1 MSNQKTLKI
10 DPESFKI
17 GTKKKEKT
25 NKIRLKP
32 QASDETNKNINKVK
46 LELLKKVKD
55 YHKDKEIEKI
65 KEEKMNEKKLEKHEI
80 KEDFES
86 EFNKSL
92 NFLRDLSNKNRDKKK
107 KKKINK

>member
-32 QASDETNKNINKVK
+32 QASMKPI
-46 LELLKKVKD
+46 
-55 YHKDKEIEKI
+55 KI
-65 KEEKMNEKKLEKHEI
+65 LI
-80 KEDFES
+80 K
-86 EFNKSL
+86 
-92 NFLRDLSNKNRDKKK
+92 
-107 KKKINK
+107 

>member
-1 MSNQKTLKI
+1 MSNQKTVKI

-32 QASDETNKNINKVK
+32 QASNETNKNINKVK

-55 YHKDKEIEKI
+55 YHKDREIEKI
-65 KEEKMNEKKLEKHEI
+65 QEEKKNYKNLEKQEI
-80 KEDFES
+80 KEDFET

-92 NFLRDLSNKNRDKKK
+92 NFLRIYQILNNE
-107 KKKINK
+107 I